1 MEEIPKEGIQCITRE
16 SSGYPA
22 RLKQLA
28 GMPRRLYVKGRI
40 PRDDRPSAAIIGARE
55 CTYYG
60 KTQAFRFAQA
70 LSEAGVQVI
79 SGMAYG
85 IDSEAHWGA
94 LKGGGLTYAV
104 LGCGVDICYPKR
116 NEKLYEQIILAGGI
130 LSEQPCAREPIP
142 GFFPARNR
150 IISAL
155 SDIVIVVEAKEQ
167 SGSLITVD
175 FALEY
180 GKSVYAVPGPADS
193 PYSRG
198 CHRLIEQGAGIA
210 YTPEVVLS
218 QWSQK
223 LLVKV
228 PEKKKTRLGLAKDLD
243 LVYSCLD
250 LQPRNLEFL
259 AGQLPFTPEK
269 LIKCLTELELSGYIF
284 QISKNY
290 YVRKEKS

>member
-1 MEEIPKEGIQCITRE
+1 MEEIQKEGIQCITRE
-16 SSGYPA
+16 SPAYPG
-22 RLKQLA
+22 RMKQLA
-28 GMPRRLYVKGRI
+28 GMPRRLYVKGSL

-60 KTQAFRFAQA
+60 KTQAFRFARA
-70 LSEAGVQVI
+70 LSEAGVQII

-94 LKGGGLTYAV
+94 FKGIMPTYAV
-104 LGCGVDICYPKR
+104 LGCGADICYPKR
-116 NEKLYEQIILAGGI
+116 NEKLYEQIAMSGGI
-130 LSEQPCAREPIP
+130 LSEQPCGRRPIP

-155 SDIVIVVEAKEQ
+155 ADVVIVVEAKER
-167 SGSLITVD
+167 SGSFITVD
-175 FALEY
+175 FALEQ

-193 PYSRG
+193 PFSRG

-210 YTPEVVLS
+210 YAPEAVLS
-218 QWSQK
+218 QWPEK
-223 LLVKV
+223 LLMRIQ
-228 PEKKKTRLGLAKDLD
+228 EKKKKQLGLAKDLD

-269 LIKCLTELELSGYIF
+269 LVKCLTKLELSGYIF